1 MSAHG
6 HAHHGHK
13 AHSHAPANERA
24 LAWAFFLTAGFMVVE
39 LAGGL
44 LSGSLALIADAG
56 HMLTDAAALALAW
69 LGFRIGRRP
78 ADALRS
84 YGYARFEVLAG
95 FLNALTLLA
104 IVVWIAIEAAMRF
117 YQPVPVLAGPMLA
130 VAVVGLCVNLLVLRI
145 LRSGDRDHVN
155 IRGALLHVL
164 GDLFGSAGAI
174 VAAGVIYLTGWTPID
189 PLVSLLVALLILR
202 SGWALLRRSGHI
214 LLEGM
219 PEGLSEQEIKASI
232 AAAVP
237 GVRDVHH
244 LHVWSLSSGRALAT
258 LHVRLDGDAEHPTV
272 LARVKAHLKERF
284 GIAHSTVQIDPE
296 GCPDDHHHAGSAEHD
311 HEHRASRRVC

>member
-1 MSAHG
+1 MT
-6 HAHHGHK
+6 
-13 AHSHAPANERA
+13 AHSHAHGHGAPASDTPANERA
-24 LAWAFFLTAGFMVVE
+24 LAWAFGLTAGFMVVE

-44 LSGSLALIADAG
+44 MSGSLALIADAG

-69 LGFRIGRRP
+69 LGFRMGRRP
-78 ADALRS
+78 ADAQRS

-104 IVVWIAIEAAMRF
+104 IVVWIAIEAGLRF
-117 YQPVPVLAGPMLA
+117 YRPVPVLAGPMLA
-130 VAVVGLCVNLLVLRI
+130 VAVIGLCVNLIVLRI
-145 LRSGDRDHVN
+145 LRNGDRDHVN

-189 PLVSLLVALLILR
+189 PLVSVLVALLILR

-219 PEGLSEQEIKASI
+219 PEGLSDDEIKASI

-244 LHVWSLSSGRALAT
+244 LHVWSLSSGRSLAT
-258 LHVRLDGDAEHPTV
+258 LHVRLEGDASHPTV

-284 GIAHSTVQIDPE
+284 DITHSTVQIDPE
-296 GCPDDHHHAGSAEHD
+296 GCPDDHHHPGSAD
-311 HEHRASRRVC
+311 HAHEGASRRAC